1 MQEVRQKEVVIMEK
15 LTKNAKSKTSK
26 YSSRAFNLILT
37 VSPFNNA
44 NYIYNNS
51 RFSNTMKN
59 LYLLHILCIFVASV
73 VKQNLLFLF
82 LWKSL

>member
-37 VSPFNNA
+37 VSPLNNA
-44 NYIYNNS
+44 VNVIKYRLIIS
-51 RFSNTMKN
+51 IIIQDFQT
-59 LYLLHILCIFVASV
+59 
-73 VKQNLLFLF
+73 Q
-82 LWKSL
+82 